1 LLFLWTLRSRETS
14 NFTYDLDDL
23 NLLHLESF
31 VSLVAGISA
40 EKATLYL
47 REILDNKSLR
57 AHIRDLTSR
66 STFRH
71 VSDPEGGLGR
81 RIGWYALV
89 RARKPK
95 VVVETGVEKGLGACV
110 LAAALLK
117 NAEEGHPGKYYGT
130 DINPEAGYLFR
141 APYSKAG
148 EILYGDSIESLKKL
162 EAQIDFFI
170 NDSDH
175 SAEYETREY
184 ETVEPKLS
192 PGALLISDNAHC
204 NDKLVNY
211 ARQTSRHFLFFRE
224 QPKDH
229 WYPGAGI
236 GAAWKISKN

>member
-1 LLFLWTLRSRETS
+1 
-14 NFTYDLDDL
+14 
-23 NLLHLESF
+23 
-31 VSLVAGISA
+31 
-40 EKATLYL
+40 
-47 REILDNKSLR
+47 
-57 AHIRDLTSR
+57 
-66 STFRH
+66 
-71 VSDPEGGLGR
+71 
-81 RIGWYALV
+81 
-89 RARKPK
+89 
-95 VVVETGVEKGLGACV
+95 
-110 LAAALLK
+110 
-117 NAEEGHPGKYYGT
+117 
-130 DINPEAGYLFR
+130 
-141 APYSKAG
+141 KAG